1 MRVVEAPPADAKIGS
16 VGVRHAAIT
25 KLDKKS
31 KAGMREYI
39 KAAHNTQP
47 TAMTGPT
54 LCYGQRLSQY
64 RHLRHPQEEKTF
76 PVLLQILAGQFNTNG
91 KHTDGQNDPGD
102 LKRDRLY
109 RLIIS
114 ITPLSRIEYI
124 GAVRAY

>member
-1 MRVVEAPPADAKIGS
+1 